1 MHLLTR
7 TYTCT
12 HVSTLVSYYS
22 SIRFFFRTKAR
33 GYTLVYTRYEATT
46 LVVDLDN
53 SFSDRNCGKEYEVRA
68 ARANR
73 FTVKSPWSPSSHA
86 SSVSLGRAA
95 FPRAPLPLRNRAL
108 CTYTHTR
115 SMHDVRRVS
124 VKTVDGGARDGRR
137 TIVFVSP
144 RLLSFLFL
152 SPLLS
157 TPLMAAKQPRS
168 VGHRRNGVTIAQK
181 GTQQARAV
189 EGGKWG
195 RREGERERKRGRTAS
210 QPAGEPTSIS
220 LSLYVAG
227 TPRLLLERQPAE

>member
-1 MHLLTR
+1 M
-7 TYTCT
+7 
-12 HVSTLVSYYS
+12 
-22 SIRFFFRTKAR
+22 RFFFRTKAR

-86 SSVSLGRAA
+86 SSVSLGSAA

-115 SMHDVRRVS
+115 SIHDVRCVP
-124 VKTVDGGARDGRR
+124 VKNVDWGARDGRR

>member
-1 MHLLTR
+1 M
-7 TYTCT
+7 
-12 HVSTLVSYYS
+12 
-22 SIRFFFRTKAR
+22 
-33 GYTLVYTRYEATT
+33 
-46 LVVDLDN
+46 
-53 SFSDRNCGKEYEVRA
+53 
-68 ARANR
+68 
-73 FTVKSPWSPSSHA
+73 
-86 SSVSLGRAA
+86 
-95 FPRAPLPLRNRAL
+95 
-108 CTYTHTR
+108 
-115 SMHDVRRVS
+115 S
-124 VKTVDGGARDGRR
+124 VKNVDGGARDGRR

-227 TPRLLLERQPAE
+227 TPGLLLERQPAE